1 MFFLSLVLSLLFT
14 FPSIAK
20 NGREGDASFEVKKT
34 WHLAINIEDE
44 NKAAFVGID
53 PDSLA
58 VSYKD
63 TKLAANALR
72 LRLQEDFRSG
82 HISLDQVKEAF
93 THQLVNEIIP
103 HWYGTPWSF
112 GGHTTVPNQGKIA
125 CGYFISTTLNDMGIN
140 LNRFRLAQKSPLD
153 EARMISCGA
162 EIIKVVQE
170 DSEKAWKEIDVLTK
184 EGLYFIGFDE
194 GHVGYLLKRE
204 GELFL
209 IHSNYLSPIAVHM
222 ETLKE
227 SRVFK
232 KFNTFHLVAI
242 SQNDILL
249 QRWLENAPVL

>member
-1 MFFLSLVLSLLFT
+1 MFFLSLVCSLLFT

-20 NGREGDASFEVKKT
+20 NGGEGDASFEVKKT
-34 WHLAINIEDE
+34 WHLAINVKDE

-58 VSYKD
+58 VSYTD
-63 TKLAANALR
+63 TKLATNALR

-82 HISLDQVKEAF
+82 NISLDQVKEAF
-93 THQLVNEIIP
+93 TYQLVNEIIP

-170 DSEKAWKEIDVLTK
+170 DSEKAWKEIDVLTSD
-184 EGLYFIGFDE
+184 GLYFIGFDK

-209 IHSNYLSPIAVHM
+209 IHSNYPAPIAVHM
-222 ETLKE
+222 EPLKE

-232 KFNTFHLVAI
+232 KFNTFHLVPI

-249 QRWLENAPVL
+249 QRWLENAPIL

>member
-1 MFFLSLVLSLLFT
+1 MFFLSLVFSLLFT

-20 NGREGDASFEVKKT
+20 NGREGDAPFEVKKASYF
-34 WHLAINIEDE
+34 AINVEDE
-44 NKAAFVGID
+44 NKAVTVVID

-58 VSYKD
+58 VSYND

-82 HISLDQVKEAF
+82 NISFDQVKEAF

-112 GGHTTVPNQGKIA
+112 GGHTTIPNQGKIA

-170 DSEKAWKEIDVLTK
+170 DSEKAWKEIDVLTSD
-184 EGLYFIGFDE
+184 GLYFIGFDE
-194 GHVGYLLKRE
+194 GHVGYLLKQE

-209 IHSNYLSPIAVHM
+209 IHSNYLAPIAVHM

-232 KFNTFHLVAI
+232 KFSTFYVVPI
-242 SQNDILL
+242 SHNDTLL
-249 QRWLENAPVL
+249 KRWLAKEVVL